1 MIDRINIEEINRIAR
16 EAGSVVLEVYGTEF
30 SVDVKEDK
38 SPLTEADR
46 RANAVIV
53 AWLERLYPE
62 IPVISEE
69 TRTVAYDERKD
80 WDYFWLVDPLD
91 GTKEFIKRNGEFTV
105 NIALVR
111 GQTPVLG
118 VVYQPVGDHLYYAS
132 EGQGAWKSSNG
143 EAPRRLSGGPHYLTK
158 DAVTVVASR
167 SHLTDEVRTFISDL
181 EAQGKTVKFISAGS
195 SLKLCLV
202 AEGAADVYPRLG
214 PTMEWDTG
222 AAHAVALEAGHR
234 VVEHSSGEPLLYNK
248 ENLLNPSFIVE

>member
-16 EAGSVVLEVYGTEF
+16 EAGEAVLDVYGTEF
-30 SVDVKEDK
+30 AVDVKDDK

-46 RANAVIV
+46 RSNAVIV
-53 AWLERLYPE
+53 DELERLYPE
-62 IPVISEE
+62 IPIISEE
-69 TRTVAYDERKD
+69 TRTVEYSERKG
-80 WDYFWLVDPLD
+80 WKYFWLVDPLD

-132 EGQGAWKSSNG
+132 EGRGAWKSSGGGAPLRLPGG
-143 EAPRRLSGGPHYLTK
+143 EHYTAK
-158 DAVTVVASR
+158 AAVTVVASR

-181 EAQGKTVKFISAGS
+181 EAQGKTVEFISAGS

-222 AAHAVALEAGHR
+222 AAHAVALEAGRR
-234 VVEHSSGEPLLYNK
+234 VVEHGTERPLLYNK
-248 ENLLNPSFIVE
+248 ENLLNPYFIVE

>member
-16 EAGSVVLEVYGTEF
+16 EAGEAVLDVYGTEF
-30 SVDVKEDK
+30 AVDVKDDK

-46 RANAVIV
+46 RSNAVIV
-53 AWLERLYPE
+53 HELERLYPE
-62 IPVISEE
+62 IPIISEE
-69 TRTVAYDERKD
+69 TRTVDYSERKG
-80 WDYFWLVDPLD
+80 WEYFWLVDPLD

-132 EGQGAWKSSNG
+132 ERRGAWKSSG
-143 EAPRRLSGGPHYLTK
+143 GGAPRRLPGGEHYTTK
-158 DAVTVVASR
+158 AAVTVVASR

-181 EAQGKTVKFISAGS
+181 EAQGKTVEFISAGS

-222 AAHAVALEAGHR
+222 AAHAVALEAGRR
-234 VVEHSSGEPLLYNK
+234 VVEHGTERPLLYNK
-248 ENLLNPSFIVE
+248 ENLLNPYFIVE